1 MGEEFRRQVDECAN
15 YIAARLDL
23 KPEWGIVLG
32 TGQKLL
38 VEHLEPR
45 SFLSY
50 EELPHFPWTTTP
62 THEGRL
68 WWGYLGGRPVLL
80 FQGRVHAYEGYPLF
94 RVAMS
99 VRVMAALGVKKL
111 ILTNAAGGL
120 NPRFKAGELMVLCD
134 HLNFLGDN
142 PLVGENVESWGPRF
156 PDMTRV
162 YDAQLRELAEN
173 VALKRGISLQRG
185 VYVAVKGPSL
195 ETPAETRFLRMS
207 GADAVGMSTVAEAI
221 AAVHAGLKVLGLSI
235 ISNVNL
241 PDVMAP
247 VTLEDIV
254 ATVKEAEPRLVQLIQ
269 GVVEEA

>member
-80 FQGRVHAYEGYPLF
+80 FQGRVHAYEGYPLI